1 MTATR
6 AEFLATVLPPAL
18 ELATA
23 YTQSEHDPAL
33 FIETMRRVVGES
45 LQAEDPLT
53 ATGQL
58 LFGLSA
64 LCGILL
70 DEMAERAGIDRAAVL
85 AEVHRLY
92 LTP

>member
-1 MTATR
+1 MTPTR
-6 AEFLATVLPPAL
+6 AEFLAVMLPPAL

-33 FIETMRRVVGES
+33 FIDTMRRVVGES
-45 LQAEDPLT
+45 LHTDDPST
-53 ATGQL
+53 ATAQL

-70 DEMAERAGIDRAAVL
+70 DDLAENTATDRAAVL
-85 AEVHRLY
+85 ADVHRRY

>member
-1 MTATR
+1 MTA
-6 AEFLATVLPPAL
+6 AKADFLATVLPPAL

-23 YTQSEHDPAL
+23 YTQSEQDPAL

-45 LQAEDPLT
+45 LQAQDPLA

-70 DEMAERAGIDRAAVL
+70 DDLAERAGVDRAAVL
-85 AEVHRLY
+85 AEVHRLH